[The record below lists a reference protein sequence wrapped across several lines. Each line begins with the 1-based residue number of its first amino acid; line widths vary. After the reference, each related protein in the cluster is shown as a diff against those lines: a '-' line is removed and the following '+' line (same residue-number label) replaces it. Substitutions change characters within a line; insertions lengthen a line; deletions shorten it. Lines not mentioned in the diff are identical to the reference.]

1 MKVFIIHATAGAGH
15 KKAAEAL
22 YNSFVKINPS
32 QNTVENIDA
41 LDHTNWLFKKAYPEV
56 YIFLVTYVPWLW
68 GIIFHLLNFRLLKP
82 IINRIRYF
90 FNSLHGAP
98 LIKYVIAQQPDVI
111 ICEHFMASQ
120 LMAGLKTKGLIK
132 ALVICGV
139 TDFGV
144 HQFWVNTGIDYYLV
158 ASESTQEELL
168 SMGVKQEKIRIT
180 GIPIEAKFSQNT
192 DQNKLRAKL
201 GLEANKF
208 TVLVTS
214 GGFGVGPIKKIV
226 DKLDNM
232 NRDMQ
237 IAVVCGKNPD
247 MYDYFKTAIFKKK
260 VLAHGF
266 INNMHEFME
275 CADLIISKSGGL
287 TVSESLAK
295 GLPMLIIKPIP
306 GQETRNAEIIEKYD
320 IGRRLADVNKVAD
333 YLEDLLKDNQ
343 KKLNQMKENAKKL
356 ARPNAAEEI
365 CRWIIKEVAVRN

>member
-22 YNSFVKINPS
+22 YNSFIKLNVAQTEVK
-32 QNTVENIDA
+32 NIDI
-41 LDHTNWLFKKAYPEV
+41 LDHTNVLFKKAYPEV
-56 YIFLVTYVPWLW
+56 YIFLVSYVPWLW
-68 GIIFHLLNFRLLKP
+68 GIIFHLLNYPLLKP

-98 LIKYVIAQQPDVI
+98 IIKYVKEQQPDVI
-111 ICEHFMASQ
+111 ICEHFMAAQ
-120 LMAGLKTKGLIK
+120 LMAVLKTKGLIK
-132 ALVICGV
+132 GTVICGV

-158 ASESTQEELL
+158 ASQSTKEELL
-168 SMGVKQEKIRIT
+168 AMGVKEDKIRIT
-180 GIPIEAKFSQNT
+180 GIPIEDKFAKNT
-192 DQNKLRAKL
+192 DQNQLRIKL
-201 GLEANKF
+201 GLELNKF

-232 NRDMQ
+232 DRDLQ
-237 IAVVCGKNPD
+237 IAVVCGKNAD
-247 MYDYFKTAIFKKK
+247 MYEYFKTAIFKKK
-260 VLAHGF
+260 VQANGF

-275 CADLIISKSGGL
+275 CADLIITKSGGL

-306 GQETRNAEIIEKYD
+306 GQETRNAEIIEKYN
-320 IGRRLADVNKVAD
+320 IGKRLADVNSVAA
-333 YLEDLLKDNQ
+333 YIEDLLKDDQ

-365 CRWIIKEVAVRN
+365 CKWIAQEFLAAN